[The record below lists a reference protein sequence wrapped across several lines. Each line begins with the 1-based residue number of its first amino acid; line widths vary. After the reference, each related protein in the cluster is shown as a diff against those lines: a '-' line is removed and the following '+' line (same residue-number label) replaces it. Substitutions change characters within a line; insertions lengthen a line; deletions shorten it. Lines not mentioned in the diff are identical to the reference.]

1 MFKMVAFKL
10 DFFFQMTQK
19 MPENLVCSSWWRFF
33 LLFVAS
39 RGGKNASFCKTSR
52 DDEIAV
58 LSTLR

>member
-39 RGGKNASFCKTSR
+39 RGGKMP
-52 DDEIAV
+52 
-58 LSTLR
+58 LSAKPPEMMKLLFFLL